1 MVYHC
6 INTMIQL
13 LRKEGHRVWQFNSRD
28 PVFIQIANRLRGDI
42 LGGKYPEDG
51 QIPSV
56 RQIAGEASVNP
67 NTVQR
72 ALAMLEGEGLLYS
85 KGTVGRFVTA
95 DSGIL
100 DAAREKNKRETVKA
114 MLADAYLAGITAE
127 ELIKYIKEEA
137 TKE

>member
-1 MVYHC
+1 MA
-6 INTMIQL
+6 
-13 LRKEGHRVWQFNSRD
+13 WQFNSRD

-42 LGGKYPEDG
+42 LGGKYPEEG

-85 KGTVGRFVTA
+85 KGTVGRFVTSDRA
-95 DSGIL
+95 IL
-100 DAAREKNKRETVKA
+100 DAAREKTKRETVRA
-114 MLADAYLAGITAE
+114 MLSDAYLVGITAQ

-137 TKE
+137 AKE